1 MMPKADAL
9 DFEQRTSTTA
19 APSPLPVSQTVNQSD
34 FWKVVIIALIVTLL
48 LKGLS
53 TWFAP

>member
-9 DFEQRTSTTA
+9 DFGQRTSVTTVQTQ
-19 APSPLPVSQTVNQSD
+19 LPVSQTVNQSD